1 MKIDLFEEIYRI
13 VRQVPR
19 GKVSTYGAVARA
31 LGDIRA
37 SRAVGVAMNINPD
50 PEFTPCYRIVN
61 SDGTVGGF
69 SMGVDEKIR
78 RLKEDGIEVVNGRIK
93 NFEQVFF
100 DDFFTRYP
108 LKSLREEQ
116 IRLSRRVVLDDSFEK
131 DELIAGVD
139 VAYSRENKRLACA
152 ACVVMDKNLNVVEQK
167 WLIDE
172 VNFPYIPTYLA
183 YRELPIVTEIIE
195 KLEQKPDILM
205 VDGNGILHPFGM
217 GIASHIGVVMDIPT
231 IGVAK
236 GLLCGEEK
244 NGIITVN
251 GSLSGYAL
259 HHSKKPIFVSPGHRV
274 SAETALKIVKH
285 FLRYR
290 LPEPIRHAHI
300 LARSKIMEIDQRT

>member
-1 MKIDLFEEIYRI
+1 MDLFEEIYRI

-116 IRLSRRVVLDDSFEK
+116 IRLSRRIVIDDSFEK
-131 DELIAGVD
+131 DEFVAGVD

-167 WLIDE
+167 WQIDE

-183 YRELPIVTEIIE
+183 YRELPIITEIIE

-244 NGIITVN
+244 NGIITIN

-274 SAETALKIVKH
+274 STETALKIVKH

>member
-1 MKIDLFEEIYRI
+1 MDLFEEIYRI

-131 DELIAGVD
+131 DEFVAGVD

-152 ACVVMDKNLNVVEQK
+152 ACVVMDKNLNVVEKK
-167 WLIDE
+167 WLMDE

-183 YRELPIVTEIIE
+183 YRELPIITEIIE
-195 KLEQKPDILM
+195 KLEQKPDIL
-205 VDGNGILHPFGM
+205 
-217 GIASHIGVVMDIPT
+217 
-231 IGVAK
+231 
-236 GLLCGEEK
+236 
-244 NGIITVN
+244 
-251 GSLSGYAL
+251 
-259 HHSKKPIFVSPGHRV
+259 
-274 SAETALKIVKH
+274 
-285 FLRYR
+285 
-290 LPEPIRHAHI
+290 
-300 LARSKIMEIDQRT
+300 

>member
-1 MKIDLFEEIYRI
+1 VKIDLFEEIYRI

-100 DDFFTRYP
+100 DDFFARYP

-131 DELIAGVD
+131 DELVAGVD
-139 VAYSRENKRLACA
+139 VAYSRKNKRLACA
-152 ACVVMDKNLNVVEQK
+152 ACVVMDKNLNIVEQK

-183 YRELPIVTEIIE
+183 YRELPIIAKIIQ

-244 NGIITVN
+244 NGIITIN

-274 SAETALKIVKH
+274 SAETALKIVKR

-300 LARSKIMEIDQRT
+300 LARFKIAEIDRRT

>member
-1 MKIDLFEEIYRI
+1 MDLFEEIYRI

-131 DELIAGVD
+131 DEFVAGVD

-167 WLIDE
+167 WQIDE

-183 YRELPIVTEIIE
+183 YRELPIITEIIE

-217 GIASHIGVVMDIPT
+217 GIASHVGVVMDIPT

-244 NGIITVN
+244 NGIITIN

-274 SAETALKIVKH
+274 STETALKIVKH

>member
-93 NFEQVFF
+93 NFERVFF

-108 LKSLREEQ
+108 RKSLREEQ

-131 DELIAGVD
+131 DELVAGVD
-139 VAYSRENKRLACA
+139 VAYS
-152 ACVVMDKNLNVVEQK
+152 
-167 WLIDE
+167 
-172 VNFPYIPTYLA
+172 
-183 YRELPIVTEIIE
+183 
-195 KLEQKPDILM
+195 
-205 VDGNGILHPFGM
+205 
-217 GIASHIGVVMDIPT
+217 
-231 IGVAK
+231 
-236 GLLCGEEK
+236 
-244 NGIITVN
+244 
-251 GSLSGYAL
+251 
-259 HHSKKPIFVSPGHRV
+259 
-274 SAETALKIVKH
+274 
-285 FLRYR
+285 
-290 LPEPIRHAHI
+290 
-300 LARSKIMEIDQRT
+300 

>member
-1 MKIDLFEEIYRI
+1 MDLFEEIYRI

-116 IRLSRRVVLDDSFEK
+116 IRLSRRIVIDDSFEK
-131 DELIAGVD
+131 DEFVAGVD

-167 WLIDE
+167 WLIERVD
-172 VNFPYIPTYLA
+172 FPYIPTYLA
-183 YRELPIVTEIIE
+183 YREIPIITKIIE
-195 KLEQKPDILM
+195 KLGQKPDMVM
-205 VDGNGILHPFGM
+205 VDGNGILHPFGI
-217 GIASHIGVVMDIPT
+217 GIASHLGVVMNIPT

-244 NGIITVN
+244 NGIITIN

-274 SAETALKIVKH
+274 STETALKIVKH